1 MGTECRFTIIPAF
14 HHPHP
19 QTASRGLM
27 CKEIVVIGTS
37 LVTQWLTIH
46 LPMQGMQVQ
55 SLVGELRSHMRWV
68 TTGAHLPQLLSR
80 GVQWR
85 PSAVTI
91 KGTVI
96 IAINEFKHKTNLC
109 HAVHQTWSSLLSS
122 LNPQL
127 SSEILHCFSYH
138 PTNQN
143 VFTECF
149 LLSVPA
155 DGTPSRLRKM
165 HWWERG
171 KKKNLSYIFWD
182 ALFPVTGRDRVS
194 LSGSLTGVLHFPCPQ
209 HNYSGGHTTLTLI
222 LPDSKNKYTE
232 TPYLVCFLSK
242 HQCKSV

>member
-171 KKKNLSYIFWD
+171 KKKIFPIY
-182 ALFPVTGRDRVS
+182 FEMPFS
-194 LSGSLTGVLHFPCPQ
+194 LSQEGTEFHFLDPSAGCCISHAHSTIIQGVTQL
-209 HNYSGGHTTLTLI
+209 
-222 LPDSKNKYTE
+222 
-232 TPYLVCFLSK
+232 
-242 HQCKSV
+242 